1 MEFQQYRPMITDL
14 TDRIYSTADCRRHHK
29 QTWKQQALQTEKTLA
44 IKKSFEKNNPVLQL
58 IVQALKREVSC

>member
-14 TDRIYSTADCRRHHK
+14 TDRIYSTADCQRHHK